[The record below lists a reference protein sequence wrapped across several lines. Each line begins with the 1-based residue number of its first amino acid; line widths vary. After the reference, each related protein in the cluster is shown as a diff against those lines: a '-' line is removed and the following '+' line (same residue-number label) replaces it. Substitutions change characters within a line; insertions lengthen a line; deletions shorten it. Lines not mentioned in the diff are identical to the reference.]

1 MPRWAHADTARIGEL
16 IELEGVIDVNNP
28 LHHTVDFIKKVR
40 RDHFP
45 QFTEKN
51 FRTNYRN
58 KVREYEFGDVEL
70 KGARRRNKEGK
81 NSVCGINI
89 ILSLANIPLFPVGEE
104 ISLGEVEDAEE
115 EDDANALPNNDDD
128 STIMPPKKKT
138 TTTTTATAPTA
149 AKKATP
155 LSAAAMKSLP
165 VPTHN
170 IGANHPYALTKQYT
184 EAKEYRIDLVVYL
197 SGSALEQESPSIR
210 IENKTTLRI
219 YPQYNKKL
227 LGSNIPSLLGWDEN
241 SARSQAFAS
250 IGQDLASSQR
260 FKSDANRRIITGE
273 PQIIELPDGIS
284 IKETEPEVTIHPYE
298 NGNKVKGHRQFNS
311 ILIARLMI
319 DKPWKEVDAG
329 IKTGAVINLLGLSQS
344 SEESPPR
351 RSNKRGGGGGGGGYG
366 GGKQEEK
373 RSKLNPVEEDDEDEE
388 DDD

>member
-1 MPRWAHADTARIGEL
+1 
-16 IELEGVIDVNNP
+16 
-28 LHHTVDFIKKVR
+28 
-40 RDHFP
+40 
-45 QFTEKN
+45 
-51 FRTNYRN
+51 
-58 KVREYEFGDVEL
+58 
-70 KGARRRNKEGK
+70 
-81 NSVCGINI
+81 
-89 ILSLANIPLFPVGEE
+89 
-104 ISLGEVEDAEE
+104 
-115 EDDANALPNNDDD
+115 
-128 STIMPPKKKT
+128 
-138 TTTTTATAPTA
+138 
-149 AKKATP
+149 
-155 LSAAAMKSLP
+155 MKSLP

-197 SGSALEQESPSIR
+197 SSSALEQESPSIR

-273 PQIIELPDGIS
+273 PQIIQLPDGIS

-344 SEESPPR
+344 SEESPQKK
-351 RSNKRGGGGGGGGYG
+351 RSGRGDGGGGGGG
-366 GGKQEEK
+366 ERMSSK
-373 RSKLNPVEEDDEDEE
+373 RSKLNSVEEDDEDE
-388 DDD
+388 DD